1 MADGGAGWLPAHL
14 RAKVEER
21 AKLEAD
27 AALGDTEAA
36 ARLKSIADLAARRLA
51 ADARLVVQARQDPNV
66 YVAACGRIEGGR
78 WVGKQAGA
86 HAMWQRHLTVSGETA
101 AQSIGAVLVAIG
113 HAKSTQITRWRLEW
127 EVGKNPNLRT
137 AILSATTGLPEK
149 VLAGIKGDIE
159 SNPWTQAVFPHLRPG
174 SRPGQRKWDETSIHV
189 EREDN
194 LPDPTLQVYGLTSKV
209 LGARIDLLMIDD
221 PLNIENTLTQYM
233 RQRVWD
239 KVRAEYLSRRPPH
252 TRSRVWLTGHVWTE
266 DDAVAEICKLP
277 GARVLRQGA
286 RVQRTRD
293 GKIITSADPAWD
305 DALGWS
311 PLIPELWTREA
322 LERRYVELGWAAGH
336 MLDNRFMKR
345 AGQGLPAE
353 GLAAAMERGFGLH
366 LVDRWNPVV
375 TQCPVFVGVD
385 LSTGE
390 GEDKTVIVVVA
401 LMPGGDRRLL
411 WIESGRWEGPEIR
424 DRLIS
429 INKRYCPTV
438 VAVEANAQ
446 QRYIRQF
453 LGEAAH
459 VVPVVDHTTGHGSRG
474 VAWGLRSLALELT
487 PGSCRWQLPRVRDRS
502 LARTEL
508 APADPDVRQL
518 LDDGINFSPDRHPGD
533 HLMAW
538 WIVWLQIK
546 KFEGDWT

>member
-1 MADGGAGWLPAHL
+1 MADGGWLPSHL
-14 RAKVEER
+14 ARQAEER
-21 AKLEAD
+21 SKLETD
-27 AALGDTEAA
+27 AALGDVAA
-36 ARLKSIADLAARRLA
+36 QARLKMFADLAARRLA
-51 ADARLVVQARQDPNV
+51 ADARLVVQARKDPDV
-66 YVAACGRIEGGR
+66 FIAAAGRIEGGKY
-78 WVGKQAGA
+78 VGRQAGA
-86 HAMWQRHLTVSGETA
+86 HSMIQRHLTVSGETA
-101 AQSIGAVLVAIG
+101 AQSVAAALVAIG
-113 HAKSTQITRWRLEW
+113 HGKSNQVTRWRLLW
-127 EVGKNPNLRT
+127 ELGRNPGLRC

-149 VLAGIKGDIE
+149 ILAGIKGDIE
-159 SNPWTQAVFPHLRPG
+159 SNPWVKAVFPHLRPG

-194 LPDPTLQVYGLTSKV
+194 LPDPSLQVYGLTSKV

-221 PLNIENTLTQYM
+221 LLNLENTLTPYM

-277 GARVLRQGA
+277 GARVLRLGA
-286 RVQRTRD
+286 RVQRTRE
-293 GKIITSADPAWD
+293 GRVITSADKEWDETLAW
-305 DALGWS
+305 L
-311 PLIPELWTREA
+311 PLVPELWTREA

-345 AGQGLPAE
+345 AGQGLPAD
-353 GLAAAMERGFGLH
+353 GLAAALERGFGLQ
-366 LVDRWNPVV
+366 LVERWNPVS
-375 TQCPVFVGVD
+375 TGCPVFVGVD

-401 LMPGGDRRLL
+401 LMGNGDRRVLC
-411 WIESGRWEGPEIR
+411 IESGRWEGPEIR

-429 INKRYCPTV
+429 INRRFCPTMI
-438 VAVEANAQ
+438 AVEANAQ

-459 VVPVVDHTTGHGSRG
+459 VVPVQDHTTGGGSRG
-474 VAWGLRSLALELT
+474 IAWGLRSLALELT
-487 PGSCRWQLPRVRDRS
+487 ERRWQLPKAKAAAAARD
-502 LARTEL
+502 EL

-518 LDDGINFSPDRHPGD
+518 LDDGVNFSPDRHPGD

-546 KFEGDWT
+546 KFEGDWS